1 MSNVTSRPVSNRGVA
16 LAQSNSPQGVS
27 QSIKTA
33 FGAALGNIATPLG
46 NFYESLVTFVDSFD
60 NDPILTTI
68 VGAGVTGVATG
79 VFVSLSDLIT
89 RELNL

>member
-1 MSNVTSRPVSNRGVA
+1 MDSVSTRPVNNQGVA
-16 LAQSNSPQGVS
+16 VAQTNGAQGVS
-27 QSIKTA
+27 QPVETA
-33 FGAALGNIATPLG
+33 FGTALGNIATPLG
-46 NFYESLVTFVDSFD
+46 TFYDQLVTFVNAFD

-89 RELNL
+89 SELNL